1 MEIGYYIIFA
11 ICIVGVGYSSYNIG
25 FKEGSRFGAGLMGDK
40 LWSMGKPKK
49 NDPNTRT
56 VDLHKDS
63 I

>member
-1 MEIGYYIIFA
+1 METVEYIIVAGCMVGIGYT
-11 ICIVGVGYSSYNIG
+11 SYNIG
-25 FKEGSRFGAGLMGDK
+25 FKEGSRFGASLMWDK

-49 NDPNTRT
+49 GDPNSRT